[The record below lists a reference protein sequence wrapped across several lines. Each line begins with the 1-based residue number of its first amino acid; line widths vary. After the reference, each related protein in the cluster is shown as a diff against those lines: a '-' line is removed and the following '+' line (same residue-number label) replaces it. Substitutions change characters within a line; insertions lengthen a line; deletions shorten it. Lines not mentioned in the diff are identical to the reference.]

1 VTALVTVLPG
11 ADTVAPS
18 VGPLENRFHFATVAF
33 LRAKQLQA
41 GARPRVVPHGRQ
53 KPVALAIREVLADT
67 VSWSIE
73 EVVKGA

>member
-1 VTALVTVLPG
+1 MTLLVTALPG

-41 GARPRVVPHGRQ
+41 GAKPRVVPNGRQ

-67 VSWSIE
+67 ISWSIE
-73 EVVKGA
+73 DVAKGA